1 MPEGK
6 WASCPRDGV
15 PKGWNMHNDETGGLS
30 QNQIKLIAA
39 AAMAIDHVG
48 TELLPQYVLLRII
61 GRLAF
66 PVFAYCI
73 AEGSRYTRHPAKYLA
88 RLAVMGLACMAVYY
102 FYAGAVYGNVL
113 ITFSLSLGVL
123 YAFRFARSRWTQ
135 GARGRVTGAA
145 VLLGSLCVVA
155 ALCAV
160 MTVDY
165 GFWGVVLPLWAEA
178 AAYLLDGRIPPERA
192 RLAGFAAGLVVLS
205 WQIGGIQWYSLLTLP
220 LLAAYNGTRGKHQ
233 LGRFFYWFYPAHLLV
248 IGLIAMLL

>member
-1 MPEGK
+1 M
-6 WASCPRDGV
+6 R
-15 PKGWNMHNDETGGLS
+15 NDETGGLS

-88 RLAVMGLACMAVYY
+88 RIAVMGLACMAVYY

-113 ITFSLSLGVL
+113 VTFSLSLGVL

-135 GARGRVTGAA
+135 GARGRVAGAA

-178 AAYLLDGRIPPERA
+178 AAYLLDGRILPERA

-220 LLAAYNGTRGKHQ
+220 LLAIYNGTRGKHQ
-233 LGRFFYWFYPAHLLV
+233 MGRFFYWFYPAHLLV

>member
-1 MPEGK
+1 MFRVYAALYPAPIGAILMPEGK
-6 WASCPRDGV
+6 QAAVPRDGV
-15 PKGWNMHNDETGGLS
+15 PKGWGMHNDETGGLS

-48 TELLPQYVLLRII
+48 TELLPQYALLRII

-135 GARGRVTGAA
+135 AH
-145 VLLGSLCVVA
+145 
-155 ALCAV
+155 
-160 MTVDY
+160 
-165 GFWGVVLPLWAEA
+165 
-178 AAYLLDGRIPPERA
+178 
-192 RLAGFAAGLVVLS
+192 AAG
-205 WQIGGIQWYSLLTLP
+205 
-220 LLAAYNGTRGKHQ
+220 
-233 LGRFFYWFYPAHLLV
+233 
-248 IGLIAMLL
+248 